1 MALSN
6 TAVPKYYGMFR
17 DAVIRGEI
25 PVCKEI
31 SMEMNRIDDLI
42 ANPGV
47 YYDDQAV
54 EGWIAYCESELTLTD
69 GSDLSLLDSFKLWG
83 EQIFGWY
90 YFVERSV
97 YQPNPDGHGG
107 HYVRKNVKKRLINKQ
122 YLIVARGAAKSM
134 YGSTLQ
140 GYFLNVDTSTTHQ
153 ITTAPTMKQAEE
165 VMSPLRTAITRSRG
179 PLFQFL
185 TEGSLQ
191 NTTGSKANRTKLAS
205 TKKGVENFLTGSLLE
220 VRPMSINKLQGLQ
233 IKVATVDEWLSGD
246 IREDVIGAIEQGASK
261 VNDYIIVAISS
272 EGTVR
277 NGSGDTIKMELMDI
291 LNPGAFIDSMLKHGE
306 MSDDEAIIYTGM
318 PLCLSHSA
326 ESKDEPK
333 EEEKKKDSKEDKPA
347 EDKEE
352 KKDDEETIA
361 DVIDSMSEKQQNVMY
376 ALIAQA
382 LEGEPEKESKDDSD
396 NKSESNKEDKTM
408 KHNVFDN
415 DQQKK
420 TEVLSHADQA
430 SIISMA
436 KSNSVGSL
444 RTAMDIYAEQNPD
457 SVLAHGIDGIET
469 LFPEYKD
476 VRPGAPEL
484 LTTDQGWVNEVLKKV
499 HKSPISR
506 IRTRQAD
513 LRNIEALRA
522 KGYKKGAQ
530 KGYVGNIQLL
540 HRTTD
545 PQTVYVKS
553 KLDRDDI
560 IDIQDFDV
568 VQYLYGIDR
577 MNLNEELATA
587 IMIGDG
593 REVGADGKIAEDKIR
608 PIWLDDEL
616 YTIHADVDIAG
627 MKATLQGTNTSANFG
642 ENYIYAE
649 AVIQSLLY
657 AREKYKG
664 SGTPDFYCTPHL
676 VNVMLLARDLNGR
689 RIYDKVSDLAAALNV
704 GQIITAEQFEGKTRT
719 TTDSKTKKLLGLM
732 VNLADYSLGAT
743 KGGEITHFTDFDIDF
758 NQEKS
763 LLETRCS
770 GANTRVMSAIA
781 LEEDVTATIG
791 G

>member
-1 MALSN
+1 MSRPFSVEDCDFSGWATRNDLRCSDGRVIRRDAFKGNDGIKVPLVWNHQHNDPRNVLGHAWLENRDEGVYTYGFFNDTEAGEVGKVLVKHGDICALSI
-6 TAVPKYYGMFR
+6 Y
-17 DAVIRGEI
+17 
-25 PVCKEI
+25 
-31 SMEMNRIDDLI
+31 
-42 ANPGV
+42 ANQLQQNGPDVVHGC
-47 YYDDQAV
+47 
-54 EGWIAYCESELTLTD
+54 ICEV
-69 GSDLSLLDSFKLWG
+69 SLVHK
-83 EQIFGWY
+83 
-90 YFVERSV
+90 
-97 YQPNPDGHGG
+97 
-107 HYVRKNVKKRLINKQ
+107 
-122 YLIVARGAAKSM
+122 GA
-134 YGSTLQ
+134 
-140 GYFLNVDTSTTHQ
+140 
-153 ITTAPTMKQAEE
+153 
-165 VMSPLRTAITRSRG
+165 
-179 PLFQFL
+179 
-185 TEGSLQ
+185 
-191 NTTGSKANRTKLAS
+191 
-205 TKKGVENFLTGSLLE
+205 
-220 VRPMSINKLQGLQ
+220 
-233 IKVATVDEWLSGD
+233 
-246 IREDVIGAIEQGASK
+246 
-261 VNDYIIVAISS
+261 
-272 EGTVR
+272 
-277 NGSGDTIKMELMDI
+277 
-291 LNPGAFIDSMLKHGE
+291 NPGAFIDSMLQHGE
-306 MSDDEAIIYTGM
+306 NSEDEAIIYTGM
-318 PLCLSHSA
+318 PLSLAHSDTS
-326 ESKDEPK
+326 EKEDKKD
-333 EEEKKKDSKEDKPA
+333 EEEKKNTDA
-347 EDKEE
+347 EDKKNE
-352 KKDDEETIA
+352 DEETIA
-361 DVIDSMSEKQQNVMY
+361 DVVNSMSEKQQNVMY
-376 ALIAQA
+376 ALVAEA
-382 LEGEPEKESKDDSD
+382 LESEPDNKKES
-396 NKSESNKEDKTM
+396 SETDKEDNTM

-415 DQQKK
+415 EQQK

-476 VRPGAPEL
+476 VRPGAPEM

-522 KGYKKGAQ
+522 KGYKKATQ
-530 KGYVGNIQLL
+530 KGYTGNVQLI

-627 MKATLQGTNTSANFG
+627 MKTTLQGTNTSANFG

-719 TTDSKTKKLLGLM
+719 TTDGKTKKLLGLM

-781 LEEDVTATIG
+781 LEEDVTNRP
-791 G
+791 

>member
-1 MALSN
+1 MSRPFSVEDCDFGGWATRNDLRCSDGRVIRRDAFKENDGIKVPLVWNHQHNDPRNVLGHAWLENRDEGVYAYGFFNDTEAGEVGKVLVKHGDICALSI
-6 TAVPKYYGMFR
+6 Y
-17 DAVIRGEI
+17 
-25 PVCKEI
+25 
-31 SMEMNRIDDLI
+31 
-42 ANPGV
+42 ANQLQQNGPDVVHGC
-47 YYDDQAV
+47 
-54 EGWIAYCESELTLTD
+54 ICEV
-69 GSDLSLLDSFKLWG
+69 SLVHK
-83 EQIFGWY
+83 
-90 YFVERSV
+90 
-97 YQPNPDGHGG
+97 
-107 HYVRKNVKKRLINKQ
+107 
-122 YLIVARGAAKSM
+122 GA
-134 YGSTLQ
+134 
-140 GYFLNVDTSTTHQ
+140 
-153 ITTAPTMKQAEE
+153 
-165 VMSPLRTAITRSRG
+165 
-179 PLFQFL
+179 
-185 TEGSLQ
+185 
-191 NTTGSKANRTKLAS
+191 
-205 TKKGVENFLTGSLLE
+205 
-220 VRPMSINKLQGLQ
+220 
-233 IKVATVDEWLSGD
+233 
-246 IREDVIGAIEQGASK
+246 
-261 VNDYIIVAISS
+261 
-272 EGTVR
+272 
-277 NGSGDTIKMELMDI
+277 
-291 LNPGAFIDSMLKHGE
+291 NPGAFIDSMLQHGE
-306 MSDDEAIIYTGM
+306 NSEDEAIIYTGM
-318 PLCLSHSA
+318 PLSLAHSDTS
-326 ESKDEPK
+326 EKEDKKD
-333 EEEKKKDSKEDKPA
+333 EEEKKNTDAKDKKNED
-347 EDKEE
+347 D
-352 KKDDEETIA
+352 ETIA
-361 DVIDSMSEKQQNVMY
+361 DVVKSMSEKQQNVMY

-396 NKSESNKEDKTM
+396 NKSESNKEDNTM

-415 DQQKK
+415 DQQK

-457 SVLAHGIDGIET
+457 SVLAHGIDGIEA
-469 LFPEYKD
+469 LFPDYKD
-476 VRPGAPEL
+476 VRPGAPEMV
-484 LTTDQGWVNEVLKKV
+484 TTDQGWVNEVLKKV

-522 KGYKKGAQ
+522 KGYKKATQ
-530 KGYVGNIQLL
+530 KGYVGNVQLI

-568 VQYLYGIDR
+568 VRYLYSIDR

-587 IMIGDG
+587 VMIGDG

-616 YTIHADVDIAG
+616 YTIHADIDIAG
-627 MKATLQGTNTSANFG
+627 MKTTLQGTNTSANFG

-704 GQIITAEQFEGKTRT
+704 GQIITVEQFEGKTRT

-781 LEEDVTATIG
+781 LEEDVTKASGEGT
-791 G
+791 

>member
-1 MALSN
+1 MSKNQAIQKLLHKSGLCIRKYSPVALSFVASAGVVV
-6 TAVPKYYGMFR
+6 TA
-17 DAVIRGEI
+17 
-25 PVCKEI
+25 
-31 SMEMNRIDDLI
+31 I
-42 ANPGV
+42 A
-47 YYDDQAV
+47 
-54 EGWIAYCESELTLTD
+54 
-69 GSDLSLLDSFKLWG
+69 
-83 EQIFGWY
+83 
-90 YFVERSV
+90 
-97 YQPNPDGHGG
+97 
-107 HYVRKNVKKRLINKQ
+107 
-122 YLIVARGAAKSM
+122 AAKATPRAVALV
-134 YGSTLQ
+134 YA
-140 GYFLNVDTSTTHQ
+140 D
-153 ITTAPTMKQAEE
+153 
-165 VMSPLRTAITRSRG
+165 SRKKHDG
-179 PLFQFL
+179 DPY
-185 TEGSLQ
+185 
-191 NTTGSKANRTKLAS
+191 AYTKKEAFIAAWKCYIPAVAFGAS
-205 TKKGVENFLTGSLLE
+205 TIACIMGANALNRRQQAALT
-220 VRPMSINKLQGLQ
+220 
-233 IKVATVDEWLSGD
+233 
-246 IREDVIGAIEQGASK
+246 
-261 VNDYIIVAISS
+261 
-272 EGTVR
+272 
-277 NGSGDTIKMELMDI
+277 
-291 LNPGAFIDSMLKHGE
+291 
-306 MSDDEAIIYTGM
+306 
-318 PLCLSHSA
+318 SA
-326 ESKDEPK
+326 
-333 EEEKKKDSKEDKPA
+333 
-347 EDKEE
+347 
-352 KKDDEETIA
+352 
-361 DVIDSMSEKQQNVMY
+361 Y
-376 ALIAQA
+376 ALVQSSY
-382 LEGEPEKESKDDSD
+382 K
-396 NKSESNKEDKTM
+396 
-408 KHNVFDN
+408 
-415 DQQKK
+415 
-420 TEVLSHADQA
+420 
-430 SIISMA
+430 
-436 KSNSVGSL
+436 
-444 RTAMDIYAEQNPD
+444 
-457 SVLAHGIDGIET
+457 
-469 LFPEYKD
+469 EYKD
-476 VRPGAPEL
+476 
-484 LTTDQGWVNEVLKKV
+484 T
-499 HKSPISR
+499 
-506 IRTRQAD
+506 
-513 LRNIEALRA
+513 
-522 KGYKKGAQ
+522 Q

-781 LEEDVTATIG
+781 LEEDVTANIG

>member
-1 MALSN
+1 MSRPFSVEDCDFSGWATRNDLRCSDGRVIRRDAFKGNDGIKVPLVWNHQHNDPRNVLGHAWLENRDEGVYTYGFFNDTEAGEVGKVLVKHGDICALSI
-6 TAVPKYYGMFR
+6 Y
-17 DAVIRGEI
+17 
-25 PVCKEI
+25 
-31 SMEMNRIDDLI
+31 
-42 ANPGV
+42 AN
-47 YYDDQAV
+47 Q
-54 EGWIAYCESELTLTD
+54 
-69 GSDLSLLDSFKLWG
+69 
-83 EQIFGWY
+83 
-90 YFVERSV
+90 
-97 YQPNPDGHGG
+97 
-107 HYVRKNVKKRLINKQ
+107 
-122 YLIVARGAAKSM
+122 
-134 YGSTLQ
+134 LQ
-140 GYFLNVDTSTTHQ
+140 QN
-153 ITTAPTMKQAEE
+153 
-165 VMSPLRTAITRSRG
+165 G
-179 PLFQFL
+179 P
-185 TEGSLQ
+185 
-191 NTTGSKANRTKLAS
+191 
-205 TKKGVENFLTGSLLE
+205 
-220 VRPMSINKLQGLQ
+220 
-233 IKVATVDEWLSGD
+233 
-246 IREDVIGAIEQGASK
+246 DVIHGCICEVSLVHKGA
-261 VNDYIIVAISS
+261 
-272 EGTVR
+272 
-277 NGSGDTIKMELMDI
+277 
-291 LNPGAFIDSMLKHGE
+291 NPGAFIDSMLQHGE
-306 MSDDEAIIYTGM
+306 NSEDEAIIYTGM
-318 PLCLSHSA
+318 PLSLAHSDTS
-326 ESKDEPK
+326 EKEDKKD
-333 EEEKKKDSKEDKPA
+333 EEEKKNTDA
-347 EDKEE
+347 EDKKNE
-352 KKDDEETIA
+352 DEETIA
-361 DVIDSMSEKQQNVMY
+361 DVVNSMSEKQQNVMY
-376 ALIAQA
+376 ALVAEA
-382 LEGEPEKESKDDSD
+382 LESEPDNKKES
-396 NKSESNKEDKTM
+396 SETDKEDNTM

-415 DQQKK
+415 EQQKK

-476 VRPGAPEL
+476 VRPGAPEM

-522 KGYKKGAQ
+522 KGYKKATQ
-530 KGYVGNIQLL
+530 KGYTGNVQLI

-627 MKATLQGTNTSANFG
+627 MKTTLQGTNTSANFG

-719 TTDSKTKKLLGLM
+719 TTDGKTKKLLGLM

-781 LEEDVTATIG
+781 LEEDVTNRP
-791 G
+791 